1 MSDVLSVV
9 QNWRRP
15 ANVAAVVDAIRSQ
28 TVPSKLAIVDCGLDG
43 YALPPDVL
51 AKADYVFR
59 VDRANL
65 GPCCRFIP
73 SMMIPQI
80 PLTMFW
86 LDDFLPGPRCLES
99 FLAFSDT
106 LFRRDAATIGQDGRL
121 FADDCTI
128 IRRRQYAEAGKA
140 VESDV
145 IVSSE
150 LCLTRE
156 VHNAI
161 RFRDFMVDEYG
172 ADQISLFEDDLYLCL
187 GIRRSIGVRSRV
199 FTPQDESESHR
210 ATRLSS
216 AHALASRPDH
226 DTRRKEFVEMAMRF
240 MPSLRDGDLS
250 EWKWTHP

>member
-1 MSDVLSVV
+1 MSEVLSVV

-28 TVPSKLAIVDCGLDG
+28 SIPSKLAIVDCGLDS

-86 LDDFLPGPRCLES
+86 LDDFLPGHRCLES
-99 FLAFSDT
+99 FLRHRD
-106 LFRRDAATIGQDGRL
+106 LLLRREAATIGQDGRV

-128 IRRRQYAEAGKA
+128 IRRRQYAEAGQT

-145 IVSSE
+145 IVSTE

-172 ADQISLFEDDLYLCL
+172 ADRISLFEDDLYLCM
-187 GIRRSIGVRSRV
+187 GIRRSMGVRSRV
-199 FTPQDESESHR
+199 FTPQDEAESHR
-210 ATRLSS
+210 AGRLSS

-226 DTRRKEFVEMAMRF
+226 DARRKEFVEMA
-240 MPSLRDGDLS
+240 L
-250 EWKWTHP
+250 KWCQPLTPT